1 MTLKTFID
9 RPILSGVISV
19 LIVLAGVISLAVL
32 PIEQYPNIATPT
44 IVVSASYTGAN
55 AETIQ
60 KSVIAPLEEAINGVE
75 NMIYMTSTA
84 SNMGSATI
92 TVYFKQGSDPDMATV
107 NVQNRVS
114 KATGMLPAE
123 VTSAGVSVNKR
134 QTSTVQI
141 FNLYSSDDRY
151 DMNFITNYAQINI
164 VPEILRINGV
174 GDVTT
179 LGYDYSLRIWLK
191 PDVMAQYGLIPSDIS
206 AALSEQNIE
215 SPTGYF
221 GENSDNTF
229 MYTMKYRG
237 RLEKPEEF
245 GNIVIRSLENGEVL
259 RLKEVADIE
268 LGAQGYEMIGEAN
281 GHAGTTCMVNQTAGS
296 NASDIVTQIDEV
308 LSRME
313 PDLPEGIK
321 IARLVNVKDFLDA
334 SIWNVVKT
342 LLEAMILVILVV
354 YIFLQSLRST
364 LIPMVGIVVSL
375 VGTFAALYIAGFSIN
390 LLTLFALVLAI
401 GTVVDDAIIVVEAV
415 QAKFEHGYKSP
426 YKATVDAMGG
436 ITSAIIT
443 STLVFMAVFI
453 PVSFIGGTSG
463 VFFKQFG
470 ITMAVAV
477 GISAVNALTLSP
489 ALCALLLR
497 PHTDT
502 NGVEKKPFHMWF
514 RLAFDA
520 AFATMTTKYTSGIR
534 LFIRRKW
541 LAVSVLAGAIII
553 LVLLMMNTKTGLV
566 PEEDQ
571 GIIFMNINTAAGS
584 SLSRT
589 KEVIDE
595 VEKSVKAIPEI
606 SNYAKNVGYGMMSGQ
621 SSSTGMFII
630 RLKPWDERKK
640 KENSINAVIG
650 RLYGMTA
657 DIKDAQV
664 VIFAQPMII
673 GYGMS
678 DGFEMYVQDKA
689 GGSTEDFN
697 KVTQDFIAAVN
708 QRPEISMAYTTFNI
722 NYPQYLVEVDAVK
735 CKRAGIAPSEV
746 LNTLSGYY
754 GGQYVSN
761 FNRFSRIYRVILQA
775 SPDTRVDK
783 ETLNNIF
790 VRINGEMAPI
800 EQFLTLT
807 KTYGAEYLN
816 RFNMFNAIAVNGSK
830 ADGYSSGDAI
840 KAVQEVAAQT
850 LPNGYGYEFS
860 GITREE
866 SDSSNNTI
874 IIFAICT
881 LLIYLILCALYE
893 SLLIPLAVI
902 LAVPVGLA
910 GSFFFTWLLG
920 LENNIYLQTGLIMLI
935 GLLSKTAILITEF
948 ASERRKQGMSIVE
961 AATDAAI
968 TRFRPILMTAL
979 TMIVGLLPLVFSSGV
994 GANGN
999 ISLGTGTVG
1008 GMLIGTLAL
1017 LFIVPV
1023 LFIVF
1028 QTIQEKLSPKKQ
1040 SENEK

>member
-174 GDVTT
+174 GDVTA

-415 QAKFEHGYKSP
+415 QARFEHGYKSP

-502 NGVEKKPFHMWF
+502 NEVEKKPFHMRF

-520 AFATMTTKYTSGIR
+520 AFSTMTTKYTSGIR
-534 LFIRRKW
+534 FFIRRKW

-689 GGSTEDFN
+689 GGSTEEFN

-775 SPDTRVDK
+775 SPDARVDK

-866 SDSSNNTI
+866 SGSSNNTI

-893 SLLIPLAVI
+893 SLLIP

-1040 SENEK
+1040 IENEES